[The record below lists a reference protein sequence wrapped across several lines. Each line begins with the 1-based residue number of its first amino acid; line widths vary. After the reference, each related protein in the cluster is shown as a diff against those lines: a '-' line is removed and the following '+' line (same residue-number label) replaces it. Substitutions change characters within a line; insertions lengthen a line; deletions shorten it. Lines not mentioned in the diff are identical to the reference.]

1 MRGMTKNYFVQ
12 VNNTSNLLNGC
23 TRVVCFVFVV
33 VFQFRVDFIFSKK
46 KKKKLDIII
55 LASK

>member
-12 VNNTSNLLNGC
+12 VNNTSNLLNGF

-46 KKKKLDIII
+46 KTRYNNF
-55 LASK
+55 SKQIK